1 MNSYFVSI
9 GKLLSKVFSRE
20 SPVSRIV
27 SSISSQFHLHIVS
40 TSFVSDFLSKLK
52 TNKAIGLDKLSARLL
67 KDASAAVSPVIIELI
82 NKSFVDGV
90 FPKVWKSAR
99 VPALLKGGNRFQKD
113 NYRPISILPTVSKIV
128 EKAAHVQ
135 LCIHLEQNK
144 LLSHSQYGFRQ
155 RRSTST
161 ALINFTDQMLEDMDN
176 GQIYDNWKQ
185 PEIAKLWR
193 N

>member
-67 KDASAAVSPVIIELI
+67 KDASAAVSLVIIELI

-113 NYRPISILPTVSKIV
+113 NYRPISNLPT
-128 EKAAHVQ
+128 
-135 LCIHLEQNK
+135 
-144 LLSHSQYGFRQ
+144 
-155 RRSTST
+155 
-161 ALINFTDQMLEDMDN
+161 N
-176 GQIYDNWKQ
+176 GK
-185 PEIAKLWR
+185 
-193 N
+193 